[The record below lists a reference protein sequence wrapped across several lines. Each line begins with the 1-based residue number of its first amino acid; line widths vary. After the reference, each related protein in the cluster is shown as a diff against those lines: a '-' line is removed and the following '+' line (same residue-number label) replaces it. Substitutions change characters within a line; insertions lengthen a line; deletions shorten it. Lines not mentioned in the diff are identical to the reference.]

1 MSNQEFI
8 NFANNLADISGQIIK
23 KYFRQDFDETAKCNQ
38 TPVTKADKE
47 AEEAI
52 RNAIIQKFPDH
63 GIIGEEFGSTNPDAK
78 YKWIIDPIDGT
89 ISFVMG
95 KPIFGTL
102 IALSFEG
109 KPILGI
115 INQPITGERWV
126 GIDDEKNLHTAFNGK
141 KTTTRNCQNLNEAIL
156 CSTSPYFF
164 KDSDL
169 QVINKISSQT
179 KYQSQGGIIYGGDC
193 YLFGLLALGKIDI
206 VIEKGLS
213 NFDYMALVPVVKGAG
228 GVITDWGGNNLNEN
242 SDGTLIACS
251 SKVLHQGILDLM
263 GRGGVD

>member
-1 MSNQEFI
+1 MSNQEII
-8 NFANNLADISGQIIK
+8 NFANNLADISGQVIR
-23 KYFRQDFDETAKCNQ
+23 KYFRQNFDETEKDNQ

-47 AEEAI
+47 AEKAI
-52 RNAIIQKFPDH
+52 RDAIIQKFPDH
-63 GIIGEEFGSTNPDAK
+63 GIIGEEFGSINPNAK

-95 KPIFGTL
+95 RPIFGTL

-126 GIDDEKNLHTAFNGK
+126 GIDDGKNLQTTFNGK
-141 KTTTRNCQNLNEAIL
+141 KITTKNCQNLNEAIL
-156 CSTSPYFF
+156 CSTSPHFF
-164 KDSDL
+164 KGGDL
-169 QVINKISSQT
+169 EMINKVSAQT

-193 YLFGLLALGKIDI
+193 YLYGLLASGQIDI

-228 GVITDWGGNNLNEN
+228 GVITAWDGSDLNED
-242 SDGTLIACS
+242 SDGSLIACS
-251 SKVLHQGILDLM
+251 SEALHQKVLELINSDKS
-263 GRGGVD
+263 